1 MDSDPEIRSLDQV
14 VYTIMR
20 MKRPADLLRTFV
32 FDPQDL
38 TVAKDMPEPESTE
51 QSGLPA
57 DDLQPEVIKFES
69 LEVDGLMDD
78 LRHPPS
84 VEAVGLM
91 AGVYSCACKPS
102 KPASSVPVLVSAAPS
117 NCIPSASGVPLL
129 ASLTPSAEIADLDAE
144 IAATEA
150 KLYSLKQQKLAE
162 LQGEIASLESKGAA
176 SSTILGEQGSVP
188 SQEVFQ
194 M

>member
-1 MDSDPEIRSLDQV
+1 
-14 VYTIMR
+14 MR

-38 TVAKDMPEPESTE
+38 TVAKDMPEPESAE
-51 QSGLPA
+51 QSGMPA

-78 LRHPPS
+78 LQHPPS

-91 AGVYSCACKPS
+91 AGVYSCACTPS

-176 SSTILGEQGSVP
+176 SSTILEEHGSVP